1 MNKTKAL
8 GILIASAIQALPAL
22 ASTQPLPTNFGGA
35 STGYVQFGGSSSFQ
49 NLICFEAG
57 CGGVFQANVY
67 GPSASGPNGS
77 SVSTMVWCVDYQ
89 LDVTYGSAYSA
100 NITTLNSITSPTDSN
115 VRYGDLNSVSNTDGW
130 VNSLSGPPGADL
142 NSAAYRYTL
151 AAALFRN
158 MWTTLPPRPSSI
170 QRTSTA
176 TPVSTKLFRK
186 RSGISPTTPSTSR
199 AQHGRRRAT
208 A

>member
-151 AAALFRN
+151 AAALVSQYVDN
-158 MWTTLPPRPSSI
+158 
-170 QRTSTA
+170 STP
-176 TPVSTKLFRK
+176 TPV
-186 RSGISPTTPSTSR
+186 INPTNLDGNSSVNK
-199 AQHGRRRAT
+199 AIQEAI
-208 A
+208 